1 MFFNDVLVLIIYWS
15 VVFAESVVRWKWS
28 FMFREFQI
36 GIITLQG
43 VKNVIM
49 LIKGIAFCLC
59 VGGYT
64 FVGTI
69 VQVLE
74 F

>member
-1 MFFNDVLVLIIYWS
+1 MKSDWLD
-15 VVFAESVVRWKWS
+15 VFAESEVRWEWS

-36 GIITLQG
+36 GIVTLQG
-43 VKNVIM
+43 VKNVTM

-59 VGGYT
+59 VGGFT